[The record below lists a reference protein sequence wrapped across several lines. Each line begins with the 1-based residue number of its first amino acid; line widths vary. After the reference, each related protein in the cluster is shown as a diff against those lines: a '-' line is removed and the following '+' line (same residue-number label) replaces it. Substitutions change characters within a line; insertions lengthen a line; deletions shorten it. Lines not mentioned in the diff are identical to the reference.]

1 MVRSVIDNIVPSQ
14 NIQQIIL
21 VGAGLLALY
30 AFSTTLNFIVVYMG
44 HILGI
49 NIETDMRRELFAKVQ
64 KTIFLVLRQ
73 YENWGIDE
81 PLVQ

>member
-1 MVRSVIDNIVPSQ
+1 MAILELAFPVMVRSVIDNIVPSQ
-14 NIQQIIL
+14 NHNKL
-21 VGAGLLALY
+21 YSVGGGLLALY

-64 KTIFLVLRQ
+64 NNPSRSSI
-73 YENWGIDE
+73 I
-81 PLVQ
+81 